1 MRVAIAADHGGYD
14 QKGSIADFIR
24 SLGHEVIDFGPFS
37 PDPVDYPDYADKVAR
52 AVSRGDADRGVL
64 LCGTG
69 LGMAITADKVPGVRA
84 AAIQS
89 IEFAELFR
97 EHNDGNVVCMSGRF
111 HTYEGYDFEQLVIP
125 VRLFK
130 LLGVKA
136 TILTNAAGAVNVD
149 YHPGDIMIVS
159 DHIKLSGHSPLRGRN
174 VEEFGPRFFDV
185 SRMYTPELR
194 AHALKC
200 AEGTD
205 LIVHEGVY
213 YFFTGPQFETPAEI
227 RAVRI
232 LGADAVGM
240 STVTEALTAAHCGMP
255 LLCLSVMTNMAAGVL
270 DRPLT
275 DGEVDETAKTIS
287 TRFAAYVRKIIGT
300 MDEVQL

>member
-1 MRVAIAADHGGYD
+1 MEYSYEFFKASADYVKSIVPYTPEVAIVLGSCLGPFADTIED
-14 QKGSIADFIR
+14 PI
-24 SLGHEVIDFGPFS
+24 VIDYKDIPNFLVSTVASHAGKLIFGT
-37 PDPVDYPDYADKVAR
+37 VA
-52 AVSRGDADRGVL
+52 G
-64 LCGTG
+64 
-69 LGMAITADKVPGVRA
+69 KK
-84 AAIQS
+84 
-89 IEFAELFR
+89 
-97 EHNDGNVVCMSGRF
+97 VVCMSGRF

-149 YHPGDIMIVS
+149 YRPGDIMIVS
-159 DHIKLSGHSPLRGRN
+159 DHIKLTGHSPLRGKN
-174 VEEFGPRFFDV
+174 IEEFGPRFFDV

-205 LIVHEGVY
+205 LTVHEGVY

-227 RAVRI
+227 RAVRV

-287 TRFAAYVRKIIGT
+287 TRFAAYVRKIVGT
-300 MDEVQL
+300 FDEVQL